1 MKAMTSTVASFL
13 AIFSLVVGMSIQ
25 AQASDFA
32 VALGMRSNSAEAV
45 PTGYS
50 STSMTGLGG
59 GVIGFFDLAP
69 SVQGRIGFLYNQR
82 NTKIGISGNEYELTA
97 NYLDI
102 PVTAMYK
109 FADYAGIFA
118 GPVIGLAAGKTCTA
132 SGVAASCAGIKDP
145 ESSIFGLQFGAS
157 FKFAPQVGAE
167 IYYELVSS
175 EYWKDLAKNMK
186 TVGLNLLITFE

>member
-1 MKAMTSTVASFL
+1 MKAMTSTVAGFL
-13 AIFSLVVGMSIQ
+13 TICSLMMGISTN

-45 PTGYS
+45 PTGLS

-69 SVQGRIGFLYNQR
+69 SVQGRVGFLYNQR
-82 NTKIGISGNEYELTA
+82 NTKIGISGSEYELTA

-109 FADYAGIFA
+109 FADYAGAFA

-132 SGVAASCAGIKDP
+132 SGGLSCAGIKDP
-145 ESSIFGLQFGAS
+145 ESSILGLQFGAS

-167 IYYELVSS
+167 VYYEMVSS

-186 TVGLNLLITFE
+186 TVGLNVLITFE